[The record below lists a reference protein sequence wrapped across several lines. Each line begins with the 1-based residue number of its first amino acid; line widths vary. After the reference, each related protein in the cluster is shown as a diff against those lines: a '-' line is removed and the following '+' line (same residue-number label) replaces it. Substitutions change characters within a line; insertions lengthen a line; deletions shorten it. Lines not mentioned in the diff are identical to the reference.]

1 MRIFRIPVVF
11 LLVLLL
17 VPAFFC
23 SEEQID
29 ADELYAEAEEHFYRA
44 RFDEAYKAY
53 KKFEEQ
59 FSKHNNRPY
68 ALIMLAD
75 IAEVRKNDK
84 DLSDKY
90 WKQLVTDYPGYPVE
104 LEYFNYAK
112 KFYSIAKYLD
122 TISMYKKVVAGDPE
136 NEKRP
141 EAIFMI
147 GYINA
152 NDIKDY
158 DQAKKYYNK
167 LIEEY
172 PEDDLIPSAKFEL
185 KILGISPEDLDKIL
199 QGQIKPDESKIKKNN

>member
-1 MRIFRIPVVF
+1 MRIFRIPVVY

-29 ADELYAEAEEHFYRA
+29 ADELYAEAEEHFYRG
-44 RFDEAYKAY
+44 RYDEAYKAY

-59 FSKHNNRPY
+59 FSRHKNRPY

-75 IAEVRKNDK
+75 LAEVRKDDK
-84 DLSDKY
+84 ELSDKY
-90 WKQLVTDYPGYPVE
+90 WEKLLTDYPGHPVD
-104 LEYFNYAK
+104 LEYFNFAK
-112 KFYSIAKYLD
+112 KFYSISKYVD
-122 TISMYKKVVAGDPE
+122 TISMYKKVVAGDPD

-147 GYINA
+147 GFISA

-172 PEDDLIPSAKFEL
+172 PENQFVESAKFEL
-185 KILGISPEDLDKIL
+185 TILGKNPEELDKIL
-199 QGQIKPDESKIKKNN
+199 QSQIKADESKIK